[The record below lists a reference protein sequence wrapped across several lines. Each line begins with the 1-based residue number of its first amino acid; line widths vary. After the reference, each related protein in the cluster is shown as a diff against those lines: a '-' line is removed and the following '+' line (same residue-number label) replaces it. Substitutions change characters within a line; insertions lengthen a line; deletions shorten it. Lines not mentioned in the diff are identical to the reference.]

1 MQSQGTQMK
10 LKFRLPLFMTLVV
23 ASVGIGTVGV
33 HASTDCQH
41 LFRTYQDQLAKH
53 LHHKVSPGT
62 LARWAAWN
70 KAHPHYHPTQKESM
84 DKIDFVCQVPMDG
97 AAMTDDLPPVAL
109 PPLLNS
115 MTDTFSAPSQPNI
128 IVSNLVP
135 PDNPLPSPVANPIY
149 PPLYF
154 PGPPSTFAGDT
165 PPPPSISTF
174 SAPTPEPASLLL
186 MGTALALMSALIY
199 HNKTRAQ
206 A

>member
-1 MQSQGTQMK
+1 MK

-41 LFRTYQDQLAKH
+41 LFRAYKDQVAKH
-53 LHHKVSPGT
+53 LHHKVSPET

-84 DKIDFVCQVPMDG
+84 DKIDFVCQVPMDDAG
-97 AAMTDDLPPVAL
+97 ISDALPPVGL
-109 PPLLNS
+109 PPLLTS

-135 PDNPLPSPVANPIY
+135 PDSPVQPPVANPIY
-149 PPLYF
+149 PPVYF
-154 PGPPSTFAGDT
+154 PGSPSTFSSEA
-165 PPPPSISTF
+165 PPSVTTL
-174 SAPTPEPASLLL
+174 SAPTPEPTSLLL
-186 MGTALALMSALIY
+186 MATALALMSGLIY
-199 HNKTRAQ
+199 RRRTGVQ